1 MKYEI
6 LDKVYDADK
15 SRFTLEELA
24 YYYSRI
30 MDEGIYE
37 WSYLCENYPKAIYAM
52 EDAGIFK
59 PQIVF
64 DMEKAERFE
73 IELSEALGKPFDEV

>member
-24 YYYSRI
+24 DYYNEI
-30 MDEGIYE
+30 LNEGVYQ
-37 WSYLCENYPKAIYAM
+37 WSYLYENYPEALYAM
-52 EDAGIFK
+52 EEAGIFK

-64 DMEKAERFE
+64 DMEKAEKFE